1 MGRYHEKAFEDDSYV
16 LTYEEA
22 HQRAWEAAEQME
34 ELMGQYTDEPY
45 MRDEARVASFAS
57 DCLSL
62 LADQA
67 IITSPCDQEL

>member
-1 MGRYHEKAFEDDSYV
+1 MTHFREKASEDDSYT

-22 HQRAWEAAEQME
+22 YQRAWEAAEQME

-45 MRDEARVASFAS
+45 ARDEARVASFAS

-62 LADQA
+62 LANGA
-67 IITSPCDQEL
+67 VITSSCEEHR

>member
-1 MGRYHEKAFEDDSYV
+1 MAQFHGKTVEDDSYV

-22 HQRAWEAAEQME
+22 CQRAWETAEQFE

-45 MRDEARVASFAS
+45 IRDEARVASFAS
-57 DCLSL
+57 DCLSF

-67 IITSPCDQEL
+67 VITSPCDKDR

>member
-1 MGRYHEKAFEDDSYV
+1 MSRHHENTFEDDSYV

-22 HQRAWEAAEQME
+22 YQRAWEAAEQME

-45 MRDEARVASFAS
+45 TRDEARVASFAS

-67 IITSPCDQEL
+67 MITSPYDEDR